1 MTVTITPS
9 IAKGIVAAPPSKSMS
24 HRLLLC
30 AGMSEGESIVHGIL
44 ESEDISATIDCLSC
58 FGVKVKY
65 DKKSGTAVVKGV
77 DFRRA
82 CPSDTL
88 HCRESGSTLRF
99 FLPPALLCGKTVTLT
114 GAPSLL
120 RRPMDVYRDFCA
132 ECNLFYNSDENGI
145 TVKGVPSPGKYTVPG
160 NISSQFISGFLFA
173 LPLLDGDSYLTVT
186 PPIESRSYISLTLS
200 ALSEFGIKTE
210 WKDEK
215 TIFIPGNQSYR
226 PHECTVEGD
235 YSNAA
240 FLDAFNLLGGDVT
253 VTGLCENTLQGDSI
267 YSHYYEL
274 IKIGSPAIHV
284 GDCPDLGPILF
295 ALSAAFFGGVFS
307 GTRRLKIKESD
318 RAAVMAEELKKFGVR
333 VTVRDDSVVVYPHI
347 FHKPDSVL
355 YGHNDH
361 RIVMA
366 LSVLASKTGGIIDGA
381 EAVTKSYPNF
391 FDVIS
396 ELGVEVKIS

>member
-9 IAKGIVAAPPSKSMS
+9 IAKGTVAAPPSKSMS

-30 AGMSEGESIVHGIL
+30 AGMSEGESIVHGVL
-44 ESEDISATIDCLSC
+44 ESEDISATIDCLSS
-58 FGVKVKY
+58 FGVKIKY
-65 DKKSGTAVVKGV
+65 DKKSGTAVVNGV
-77 DFRRA
+77 DFRHA
-82 CPSDTL
+82 CPSDIL
-88 HCRESGSTLRF
+88 NCRESGSTLRF
-99 FLPPALLCGKTVTLT
+99 FLPTALLCGETVTMT

-120 RRPMDVYRDFCA
+120 RRPMGVYRDFCA
-132 ECNLFYNSDENGI
+132 ECNLFYHSDENGI
-145 TVKGVPSPGKYTVPG
+145 TVKGIPRPGKYTVAG

-173 LPLLDGDSYLTVT
+173 LPLLDGDSYLTIT

-200 ALSEFGIKTE
+200 AISEFGIKTE

-253 VTGLCENTLQGDSI
+253 VTGLCEDTLQGDSI
-267 YSHYYEL
+267 YLRYYEL
-274 IKIGSPAIHV
+274 LKIGSPAIHI
-284 GDCPDLGPILF
+284 GDCPDLGPVLF
-295 ALSAAFFGGVFS
+295 ALAAAGFGGVFS

-333 VTVRDDSVVVYPHI
+333 VTVRDDSVVVYPQS
-347 FHKPDSVL
+347 FHKPDGIL
-355 YGHNDH
+355 FGHNDH

-366 LSVLASKTGGIIDGA
+366 LAVLASKTGGVIEGA

-391 FDVIS
+391 FDVLA